1 MVAASGSGEE
11 RGRGYTEQATED
23 LLFRVLEKEFR
34 EAMQDVLED
43 RRKITDPDVCNL
55 FNLWYLRSHVDG
67 IQEEMR
73 AGFAGLRQDMEA
85 RFEKVDAQ
93 FAGLRQDMDKRF
105 EKTDER
111 FEKIDERF
119 EKIDER
125 FEKMDERFEKMEHR
139 ISMIF
144 TFLSAGFTILAALIT
159 LFQFL
164 D

>member
-1 MVAASGSGEE
+1 MSRISGEE

-43 RRKITDPDVCNL
+43 RRKITDPDICNL
-55 FNLWYLRSHVDG
+55 FNLWYLRGHVDG

-73 AGFAGLRQDMEA
+73 AGFAGLRQEMEA

-93 FAGLRQDMDKRF
+93 FAGLRQEMDK
-105 EKTDER
+105 
-111 FEKIDERF
+111 RF

-125 FEKMDERFEKMEHR
+125 FEKMEERFEKMEHR

-144 TFLSAGFTILAALIT
+144 TFLSAGFTFLAALIT

>member
-1 MVAASGSGEE
+1 MSRISGEE

-73 AGFAGLRQDMEA
+73 AGFAGLRQE
-85 RFEKVDAQ
+85 
-93 FAGLRQDMDKRF
+93 MDK
-105 EKTDER
+105 
-111 FEKIDERF
+111 
-119 EKIDER
+119 
-125 FEKMDERFEKMEHR
+125 RFEKMEHR
-139 ISMIF
+139 ISMILRF
-144 TFLSAGFTILAALIT
+144 IKGEVEIISAGGEF
-159 LFQFL
+159 
-164 D
+164 

>member
-23 LLFRVLEKEFR
+23 LLFGVLEKEFR

-43 RRKITDPDVCNL
+43 RRKITDPDICNL

-73 AGFAGLRQDMEA
+73 AGFAELRQEM
-85 RFEKVDAQ
+85 
-93 FAGLRQDMDKRF
+93 
-105 EKTDER
+105 
-111 FEKIDERF
+111 DERF

-125 FEKMDERFEKMEHR
+125 FEKMDERFKKMEHR